1 MFVTNRNKTEE
12 KIPTNTM
19 KLNGNS
25 NNSKRL
31 NAKLNVF
38 NTQKQKKTKK
48 KNRTTATRQANNT
61 SMQLFQS
68 VWVSQVTDE
77 KGIHTYIYM
86 YVYTLVYESAIY
98 TCTHMVRMNRN
109 VLEMLNV
116 CITQHTFIGF
126 VYIHTYLHKTLCS

>member
-48 KNRTTATRQANNT
+48 KTGLQRQDKQIILQCNYFNRY
-61 SMQLFQS
+61 
-68 VWVSQVTDE
+68 
-77 KGIHTYIYM
+77 G
-86 YVYTLVYESAIY
+86 
-98 TCTHMVRMNRN
+98 
-109 VLEMLNV
+109 
-116 CITQHTFIGF
+116 
-126 VYIHTYLHKTLCS
+126 